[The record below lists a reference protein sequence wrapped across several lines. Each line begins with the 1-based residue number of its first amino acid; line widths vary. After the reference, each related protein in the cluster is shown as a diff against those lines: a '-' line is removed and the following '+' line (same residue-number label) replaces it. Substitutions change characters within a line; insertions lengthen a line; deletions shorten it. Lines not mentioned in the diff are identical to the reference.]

1 MLQLWACSDLVNINI
16 VIIEDK
22 MIATQNWERAGFI
35 ICEHVFWL
43 LYAWPI
49 AQNGSRGLI
58 M

>member
-16 VIIEDK
+16 VIIKDK

-43 LYAWPI
+43 LYA
-49 AQNGSRGLI
+49 
-58 M
+58 